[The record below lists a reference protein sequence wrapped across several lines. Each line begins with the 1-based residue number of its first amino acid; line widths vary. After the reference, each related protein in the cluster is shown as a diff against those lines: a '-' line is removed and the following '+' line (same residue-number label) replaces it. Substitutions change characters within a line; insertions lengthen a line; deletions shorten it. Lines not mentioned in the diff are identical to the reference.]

1 MSKCWVVIAAGG
13 SGKRMKRTVP
23 KQYLEISGKTV
34 IEHVM
39 GVFLAHKIISGV
51 VVVTAVDDSRWQK
64 LAPSHP
70 KFLGRVEGG
79 VERSDSVLNG
89 LNALSPHVGP
99 DDWVLVHDAAR
110 PCISKELID
119 RLTKKVMRHPI
130 GGILGLPITDTIKET
145 DHNGGII
152 KTVSRESMWL
162 AQTPQMFRLQTLRG
176 ALNDLNQRGV
186 KVTDEA
192 AAMEFLGMRPL
203 IVEGSETNLKITTPA
218 DLPLAEY
225 FLEGQAKEFQQPEKR
240 AVFATKR
247 TKKTES
253 EVIKKTS
260 PKAGR
265 RLMKRPKF
273 LGSE

>member
-1 MSKCWVVIAAGG
+1 MSKCWVIIAAGG

-34 IEHVM
+34 IEHAL

-51 VVVTAVDDSRWQK
+51 VVVTAVDDSRWAS

-70 KFLGRVEGG
+70 KFLGRVDGG
-79 VERSDSVLNG
+79 LERSDSVLNG
-89 LNALSPHVGP
+89 INALSPHVES

-110 PCISKELID
+110 PCINEVLID
-119 RLTKKVMRHPI
+119 RLVKKAMRHPI
-130 GGILGLPITDTIKET
+130 GGILGLPIIDTIKET
-145 DHNGGII
+145 DNNEGII

-162 AQTPQMFRLQTLRG
+162 AQTPQMFRLQALRG
-176 ALNDLNQRGV
+176 ALNDLKQRGV
-186 KVTDEA
+186 SVTDEA

-203 IVEGSETNLKITTPA
+203 IVEGSEANLKITTPA

-225 FLEGQAKEFQQPEKR
+225 FLEAQAKQLLQPEKR
-240 AVFATKR
+240 SVFATKR
-247 TKKTES
+247 AKKTES
-253 EVIKKTS
+253 EVIKKGS